1 VFVAPAPHPRRAPEL
16 AVDAADADDEML
28 PRARALVAAAAL
40 SAVAAA
46 APRRAVGDSISGGLT
61 LPLAIGHRGLSATY
75 PENTLISFAA
85 ALAAGADGLEGD
97 LHLTSDGEI
106 VLMHDDTL
114 DRTTNC
120 TGRLDAHTLAELAS
134 CSAGYPSLFGDKFGF
149 VPIPRFEEVVALIS
163 QPQYD
168 AFWVLDLKADLKLG
182 AKIRPVVDYY
192 NATSRVIM
200 SCWSFDQVADAVL
213 YMNASAR
220 QFLTGTVPNTDL
232 APELWAQWAALG
244 VRGFSDGSGNITA
257 EFVSH
262 SHARLYSV
270 VAWTVDDAPTWARL
284 AQMGVDGII
293 TNVVDKLVAWL
304 TPLKAAINATIAAAG
319 GVDATGLPLP

>member
-1 VFVAPAPHPRRAPEL
+1 MRSARTRHPL
-16 AVDAADADDEML
+16 AV
-28 PRARALVAAAAL
+28 
-40 SAVAAA
+40 AVAAA
-46 APRRAVGDSISGGLT
+46 LLATASALRDSIVGGLT

-75 PENTLISFAA
+75 PENTYMAFAA

-97 LHLTSDGEI
+97 LHLTSDGVI

-120 TGRLDAHTLAELAS
+120 TGRIDAHTLAELAS
-134 CSAGYPSLFGDKFGF
+134 CNAGYPSLFGNKFGF
-149 VPIPRFEEVVALIS
+149 VPIPLFEEVVALIS

-182 AKIRPVVDYY
+182 AKIRPIVDKYG
-192 NATSRVIM
+192 AASRVIM

-220 QFLTGTVPNTDL
+220 QFLTGTVPNMDL
-232 APELWAQWAALG
+232 SPALWGQYVADG

-262 SHARLYSV
+262 SHARLLSV
-270 VAWTVDDAPTWARL
+270 VAWTVDDVPTWAKL

-304 TPLKAAINATIAAAG
+304 TPLKVAINATISAAG
-319 GVDATGLPLP
+319 LAGLP